1 MGNFC
6 VGYNNNYC
14 TLSMLYTYINF
25 FNDSIYLLYCIGTM
39 YDVEISNG
47 VSTLVYHNVSDV
59 YPVVPQHFKILLY
72 CVLPAS
78 VGLII
83 TIIIDTFALV
93 LCNRSKSGGTN
104 RHENSEESPHYET
117 INPEIHATKICYE
130 LAGIDMTFNKHIN
143 HEEIPHYETMN
154 PEIHTTNVCYEV
166 ARINVAFNAAYTL
179 STKLNSFLQH
189 QQKPNITSANSQET
203 FVRS

>member
-1 MGNFC
+1 MTVYF
-6 VGYNNNYC
+6 
-14 TLSMLYTYINF
+14 
-25 FNDSIYLLYCIGTM
+25 LYCIGT
-39 YDVEISNG
+39 VEISNG
-47 VSTLVYHNVSDV
+47 VSTLMYHNVSDV

-83 TIIIDTFALV
+83 AIIIVTLTLV

-104 RHENSEESPHYET
+104 RHENSEENPHYET
-117 INPEIHATKICYE
+117 VNPEIHATNKCYE
-130 LAGIDMTFNKHIN
+130 LAGIDMTFNKQVN
-143 HEEIPHYETMN
+143 CEEIPHYETIN

-166 ARINVAFNAAYTL
+166 SRIDVAFNDAYTL
-179 STKLNSFLQH
+179 STIAKLNSFLQH
-189 QQKPNITSANSQET
+189 QQKPNIVSANSQET